1 MMQPSEACFTMEKS
15 HATSLFQVR
24 LTFAAASDKD
34 ALPNLIMKSKGH
46 GQTSLRPWRTPHN
59 LTALCVLSCSERSM
73 IVSHHIASVAG
84 AERRSPT
91 KEVI

>member
-1 MMQPSEACFTMEKS
+1 MPMMQPSEACFTMEKS

-46 GQTSLRPWRTPHN
+46 
-59 LTALCVLSCSERSM
+59 C
-73 IVSHHIASVAG
+73 
-84 AERRSPT
+84 
-91 KEVI
+91 